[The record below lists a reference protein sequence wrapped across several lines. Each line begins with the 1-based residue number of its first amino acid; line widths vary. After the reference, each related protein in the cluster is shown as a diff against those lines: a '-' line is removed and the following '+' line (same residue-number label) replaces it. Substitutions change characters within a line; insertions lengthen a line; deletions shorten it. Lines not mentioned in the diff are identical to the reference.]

1 MQEWFRIEL
10 TYNSNALEGNT
21 LTKRETALVVE
32 EGLTIGGKSLKD
44 HLEAINHAYALDY
57 IKELATKKRSEITL
71 TDILNIHRL
80 ILKGIDDAHAGAV
93 RKIQVKISG
102 SDVTLP
108 DPLKVPELMQDF
120 MQWLQTTHE
129 DPRIVA
135 ALAHFKLVAIHPFVD
150 GNGRVAR
157 LLMNL
162 LLMQSGYPP
171 AIIEKEKKKEYIDA
185 IVAAEKHADFEKLY
199 MFIFQP
205 VGKSF
210 DIYIN
215 AAEKTVA

>member
-1 MQEWFRIEL
+1 MKLNKVIFTAKKARACKTYKISCTLLMRKKNYSDSYRPLPAALIANLQEWFRIEL

-57 IKELATKKRSEITL
+57 IKELATKKRSQITL

-93 RKIQVKISG
+93 KKNSRLKISG
-102 SDVTLP
+102 SDATLP

-135 ALAHFKLVAIHPFVD
+135 ALAAL
-150 GNGRVAR
+150 
-157 LLMNL
+157 
-162 LLMQSGYPP
+162 
-171 AIIEKEKKKEYIDA
+171 
-185 IVAAEKHADFEKLY
+185 
-199 MFIFQP
+199 
-205 VGKSF
+205 
-210 DIYIN
+210 
-215 AAEKTVA
+215 